1 MAKKNPYVMTIG
13 FKKDD
18 PDHLAVAD
26 FLNCIGHGKAQYI
39 VKAILAYQDLLQ
51 SGEIPV
57 RGAVNIDYQVVKNM
71 VLQVLGEYEVTAP
84 IMDISKPENT
94 GNKSAVVQ
102 ERDMLED
109 LDEDMLSGIMESLAM
124 FQGEEF

>member
-26 FLNCIGHGKAQYI
+26 FLNGIGHGKAQYI

-71 VLQVLGEYEVTAP
+71 VFQVLGEYEGKAP
-84 IMDISKPENT
+84 VSDISKSENK
-94 GNKSAVVQ
+94 NAAVQ

-109 LDEDMLSGIMESLAM
+109 LDEDMLSGIMDSLAM
-124 FQGEEF
+124 FQGE

>member
-26 FLNCIGHGKAQYI
+26 FLNGIGHGKAQYI

-57 RGAVNIDYQVVKNM
+57 RGAVNIDYQVVKNI
-71 VLQVLGEYEVTAP
+71 VLQVLREYEGNAP
-84 IMDISKPENT
+84 VLDIIRPENE
-94 GNKSAVVQ
+94 GNKNAAVR
-102 ERDMLED
+102 ERDVLDD
-109 LDEDMLSGIMESLAM
+109 LDDDMLNGIMESLAM
-124 FQGEEF
+124 FQGE

>member
-26 FLNCIGHGKAQYI
+26 FLNGIGHGKAQYI
-39 VKAILAYQDLLQ
+39 VKAILAYQNLLQ
-51 SGEIPV
+51 SGEVPV

-71 VLQVLGEYEVTAP
+71 VLQVLGECGEKVQIP
-84 IMDISKPENT
+84 
-94 GNKSAVVQ
+94 KSITEETVADKEEALEEQ
-102 ERDMLED
+102 DMLEE
-109 LDEDMLSGIMESLAM
+109 LDDEMLSGIMESLSM
-124 FQGEEF
+124 FQAL

>member
-26 FLNCIGHGKAQYI
+26 FLNGIGHGKAQYI
-39 VKAILAYQDLLQ
+39 VKAILAYQNLVQ
-51 SGEIPV
+51 SGEVPA

-71 VLQVLGEYEVTAP
+71 VLQVLGECGEKVQIP
-84 IMDISKPENT
+84 
-94 GNKSAVVQ
+94 KSITEETVADK
-102 ERDMLED
+102 EEALEE
-109 LDEDMLSGIMESLAM
+109 LDDEMLSGIMESLSM
-124 FQGEEF
+124 FQAL

>member
-26 FLNCIGHGKAQYI
+26 FLNGIGHGKAQYI

-71 VLQVLGEYEVTAP
+71 VLQVLGEYEVTTP

-94 GNKSAVVQ
+94 GNKNAAVR
-102 ERDMLED
+102 ERDVLDD
-109 LDEDMLSGIMESLAM
+109 LDDDMLNGIMESLAM
-124 FQGEEF
+124 FQGE

>member
-26 FLNCIGHGKAQYI
+26 FLNGIGHGKAQYI
-39 VKAILAYQDLLQ
+39 VKAILAYQSLLQ
-51 SGEIPV
+51 SGEVSV

-71 VLQVLGEYEVTAP
+71 VLQVLSECGENIQMP
-84 IMDISKPENT
+84 IHGQYCGRK
-94 GNKSAVVQ
+94 
-102 ERDMLED
+102 
-109 LDEDMLSGIMESLAM
+109 
-124 FQGEEF
+124 

>member
-26 FLNCIGHGKAQYI
+26 FLNGIGHGKAQYI
-39 VKAILAYQDLLQ
+39 VKAILAYQNLLQ
-51 SGEIPV
+51 SGEVPV

-71 VLQVLGEYEVTAP
+71 VLQVLGEYEGNAP
-84 IMDISKPENT
+84 VVNMIRPENEGNKNAAVRERDVLDDLDDDMLYGIMD
-94 GNKSAVVQ
+94 
-102 ERDMLED
+102 
-109 LDEDMLSGIMESLAM
+109 SLTM
-124 FQGEEF
+124 FQGE